1 MIFTYISSILQGNAN
16 ITECRGRRG
25 GLSDGVIRRRSDSLF
40 GADHLF
46 PHEDAEDYR
55 ITYDACAEEVLYEA
69 AGRRSGKRERML
81 LEKLREYADV
91 LAAKLGGRIYWEQP
105 LTEAR
110 RG

>member
-1 MIFTYISSILQGNAN
+1 MQ
-16 ITECRGRRG
+16 IT
-25 GLSDGVIRRRSDSLF
+25 F
-40 GADHLF
+40 F

-91 LAAKLGGRIYWEQP
+91 LAAKLGADK
-105 LTEAR
+105 LR
-110 RG
+110 RQKNTSF